1 MTDKTVSAVLEI
13 KNKKGLHARAA
24 AAFVKTIE
32 DLDAEVTVERI
43 GQKVNGCSIMGLMM
57 LAAAKGTTI
66 SVTCAG
72 NQAKEALDA
81 LTLLIDGDGR
91 IVDNAYPRNNAAGG
105 VFDALNPRSL
115 AANPRQIA
123 ADPAAEL

>member
-24 AAFVKTIE
+24 AAFVKAIE

-66 SVTCAG
+66 DVKTSG
-72 NQAKEALDA
+72 NQAQEALHA
-81 LTLLIDGDGR
+81 IR
-91 IVDNAYPRNNAAGG
+91 
-105 VFDALNPRSL
+105 
-115 AANPRQIA
+115 
-123 ADPAAEL
+123 ELVGNKFGEE

>member
-24 AAFVKTIE
+24 AAFVKAIE

-105 VFDALNPRSL
+105 IFDALNPRSL